1 MKNLLKIKS
10 FVIVF
15 VTLGLFSSCEKL
27 LEENPKDRI
36 LPSNFFATESDAI
49 SAVNAVYGILNA
61 KSSGTFGGVYHS
73 NYWIIQGLASDEMNN
88 EMAGAVNEEALE
100 QFAHTPDNT
109 VIFDVWQNIYS
120 GIFYANFAV
129 DGITPMEIEE
139 DLKNRLLG
147 EARFLRAILY
157 FDLVRMFG
165 EVPLVT
171 YENQSDLSPDKASTD
186 EIFTFILEDLAFAK
200 ANLPESYPAGN
211 GLGRATWGAATA
223 MLGRVN
229 LWTGDYAAAVTN
241 LEEVIDSGL
250 YDLYPDFRDAFQIEN
265 ENGQETVFG
274 IGFGDGG

>member
-10 FVIVF
+10 FIIVF

-88 EMAGAVNEEALE
+88 EMAGAINEEALE

-129 DGITPMEIEE
+129 DGITPMDIEE
-139 DLKNRLLG
+139 GLKNRLIG

-157 FDLVRMFG
+157 FDLVRMLRK
-165 EVPLVT
+165 E
-171 YENQSDLSPDKASTD
+171 SSKAQ
-186 EIFTFILEDLAFAK
+186 A
-200 ANLPESYPAGN
+200 P
-211 GLGRATWGAATA
+211 
-223 MLGRVN
+223 
-229 LWTGDYAAAVTN
+229 
-241 LEEVIDSGL
+241 
-250 YDLYPDFRDAFQIEN
+250 
-265 ENGQETVFG
+265 
-274 IGFGDGG
+274 